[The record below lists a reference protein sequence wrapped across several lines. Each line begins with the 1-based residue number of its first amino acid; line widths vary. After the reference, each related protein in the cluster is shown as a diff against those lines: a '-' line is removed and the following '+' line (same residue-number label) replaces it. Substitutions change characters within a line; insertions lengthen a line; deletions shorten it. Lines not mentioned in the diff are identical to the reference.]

1 LETVAVKPDDAR
13 EIRLRMCAP
22 FDDDASVTFSQRNG
36 SVAEEEKPTAFF
48 ALKIR
53 LSDAY

>member
-1 LETVAVKPDDAR
+1 MKPDDAR

-22 FDDDASVTFSQRNG
+22 FDDDASVTFSQQNG
-36 SVAEEEKPTAFF
+36 SVAEEEKLTASF

-53 LSDAY
+53 LSDAD